1 MFQVLTSHPILATM
15 AVCFLAA
22 GLVHE
27 TQRQILPLFIPAS
40 EIETLAEELMVDF
53 GPLAFEVAVDHQER
67 AVWRSEPGEEGKWR
81 RVAREIRRRNKHVKA
96 G

>member
-53 GPLAFEVAVDHQER
+53 GPLAFE
-67 AVWRSEPGEEGKWR
+67 PGEEGKWR